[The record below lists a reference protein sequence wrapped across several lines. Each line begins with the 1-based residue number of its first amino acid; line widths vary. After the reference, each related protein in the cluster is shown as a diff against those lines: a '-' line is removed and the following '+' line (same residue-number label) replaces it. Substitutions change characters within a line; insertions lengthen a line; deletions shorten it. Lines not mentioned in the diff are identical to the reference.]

1 MAKKKGGGHHGG
13 AWKVAYADFVTAMM
27 ALFMV
32 LWICGQNEEIKKA
45 TSRFFQDPY
54 NALPAKN
61 SGTMPN
67 QIAGANKDTPESDPT
82 AQKDTGYL
90 QALARDFYRLLNV
103 PDEQDKPVTVE
114 VTSDGLKITLYNR
127 ARRPLFVGQTAEFTE
142 WGRFVV
148 QTLAWLIER
157 HEFRVYI
164 DGHSERAKFEKPEYG
179 PWELSSDRANAARR
193 SLEYYAVD
201 GRKIERVTGF
211 GDTVSLPGIAPE
223 ADGNARITVSLSM
236 EQKPLPKGTPAKK
249 AGAEKEAT
257 AKEEPAGKDERDH
270 DPVLATKTH

>member
-1 MAKKKGGGHHGG
+1 M
-13 AWKVAYADFVTAMM
+13 T
-27 ALFMV
+27 
-32 LWICGQNEEIKKA
+32 
-45 TSRFFQDPY
+45 
-54 NALPAKN
+54 
-61 SGTMPN
+61 N
-67 QIAGANKDTPESDPT
+67 QIAGSNKDTPESDPT

-103 PDEQDKPVTVE
+103 PDEEDKPVSVE

-157 HEFRVYI
+157 HDFRVYI

-179 PWELSSDRANAARR
+179 PWELSADRANAARR

-201 GRKIERVTGF
+201 GRKFERVTGF
-211 GDTVSLPGIAPE
+211 GDTVPVRGMPPE
-223 ADGNARITVSLSM
+223 AEANARITVSLSM
-236 EQKPLPKGTPAKK
+236 VQKPLPKAAPKK
-249 AGAEKEAT
+249 DGADEKVAT
-257 AKEEPAGKDERDH
+257 AKEDAPAKDGRDH
-270 DPVLATKTH
+270 LQNVATKSH